1 MINKITK
8 GPVVIDNTTLSNF
21 SLAEVFH
28 LLSETLHG
36 NKIITVAV
44 KTESLVTEQVKQD
57 VTSAIKLGWL
67 EVCELQGSLMLAEYY
82 SISKRYP
89 AASSSSL
96 PKLGDGE
103 AASIVYAK
111 HMGFALITDD
121 NGPKKLA
128 QSFGITTIG
137 SIGILYLAKEKGLID
152 LSYCNV
158 LFMKMKG
165 NGAFFPKKYQSFDD
179 CIPDLQHKF
188 MIKK

>member
-1 MINKITK
+1 MGRAMINEITK

-28 LLSETLHG
+28 LLNETLRG

-44 KTESLVTEQVKQD
+44 KTESLVTDQVKQD

-67 EVCELQGSLMLAEYY
+67 EVHELHGSLMLAEYY
-82 SISKRYP
+82 AISKRYP

-111 HMGFALITDD
+111 HMGFTLITDD

-128 QSFGITTIG
+128 NSFGITTIG

-152 LSYCNV
+152 LSYCNG
-158 LFMKMKG
+158 LFMKMKE
-165 NGAFFPKKYQSFDD
+165 NGAFFPKKYPSFYD
-179 CIPDLQHKF
+179 CIPTF
-188 MIKK
+188 SINI